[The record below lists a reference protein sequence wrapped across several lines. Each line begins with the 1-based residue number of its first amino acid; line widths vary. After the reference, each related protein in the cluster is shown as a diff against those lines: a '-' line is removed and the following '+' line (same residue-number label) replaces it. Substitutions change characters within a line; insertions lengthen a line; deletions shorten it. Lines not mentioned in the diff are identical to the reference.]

1 MMTRSRST
9 KWARLK
15 IVFALPAMLSIL
27 FFFSTGSMN
36 LLPGKNPASDNAPP
50 QVQQN
55 KNDHSA
61 DIVNK
66 DKNQGENEKVA
77 FKQVSKKMDKDSVF
91 SVVEKMPYYPDGTEK
106 LIRFI
111 VSNIKYPA
119 DAKAK
124 GIEGT
129 VFVKFIVKKDGT
141 ISNVS
146 LIRGIGSSCDEEAI
160 RVVKLMPKW
169 IPGEQK
175 GKKVDV
181 EFNLPIKFKLTPK
194 EEKTQEKKN

>member
-9 KWARLK
+9 KWTRLK
-15 IVFALPAMLSIL
+15 IFFALPAVLSIL
-27 FFFSTGSMN
+27 FFFSTGSLN
-36 LLPGKNPASDNAPP
+36 LLSGQNPAGDKAAP

-55 KNDHSA
+55 KNDHSP

-66 DKNQGENEKVA
+66 DKNQGENEKAA

-91 SVVEKMPYYPDGTEK
+91 SVVEKMPYYPGGTDK

-124 GIEGT
+124 GIEGK

-146 LIRGIGSSCDEEAI
+146 IIRGIGSSCDEEAI

-175 GKKVDV
+175 GEKVDV
-181 EFNLPIKFKLTPK
+181 EFNLPIKFKLAPK
-194 EEKTQEKKN
+194 KEKTQEKKN